1 MNPREFSC
9 RVLVVSMISL
19 LFYACA
25 ALPPAGSSQPNLDRA
40 VSIPSGNAKIGPQQ
54 DVYPPLLH
62 DEAWEEPVPLGAP
75 VNTAGLEDSPFIAPD
90 GQTLLFFF
98 TPSASIGAVQQV
110 GDGVTGIYESHW
122 SQGSWSE
129 PRRVTLSKPGQPALD
144 GCPALAGDTLWFC
157 SARAG
162 NYRDIDFWTARWRD
176 GSWVEVENA
185 GETLNT
191 GLAIGEM
198 HIDLVSGRLFY
209 HAPRSPQESDLDIW
223 QAAPENGG
231 WGSPLNLSAVNSTE
245 DDSHPALSPDG
256 TQLWFT
262 RTYQGTPAIFRSLLV
277 DGVWSQ
283 AELILSRFAGEPSID
298 QSGNIYFVHHFYKDG
313 EMLEADIYI
322 ARKKQ

>member
-1 MNPREFSC
+1 MNQREFSC
-9 RVLVVSMISL
+9 RVLIVSMISL
-19 LFYACA
+19 LFCACV
-25 ALPPAGSSQPNLDRA
+25 ALPPAASSQPNLDRA
-40 VSIPSGNAKIGPQQ
+40 ASIPSGNAKISPQE
-54 DVYPPLLH
+54 DAYPPLLH
-62 DEAWEEPVPLGAP
+62 NEAWEEPVPLGAP

-129 PRRVTLSKPGQPALD
+129 PLRVTLSMPDQPAMD
-144 GCPALAGDTLWFC
+144 GCPTLAGDTLWFC

-176 GSWVEVENA
+176 GGWVEVENV

-198 HIDLVSGRLFY
+198 HIDLASGRLFY
-209 HAPRSPQESDLDIW
+209 HAPRSPQEGDLDIW

-231 WGSPLNLSAVNSTE
+231 WGSPLNLSAVNSAE
-245 DDSHPALSPDG
+245 DDSRPALSPDG
-256 TQLWFT
+256 AQLWFT
-262 RTYQGTPAIFRSLLV
+262 RTYQGTPAIFRSLFV
-277 DGVWSQ
+277 DGAWSQ
-283 AELILSRFAGEPSID
+283 PELILSRFAGEPSID